1 MANSSHQPPRAT
13 VQKIT
18 TNALHDAISQNDTNL
33 LYELFVT
40 NARQLAVTGK
50 GQQLIKLAM
59 FAGDN
64 STDGVYLRRA
74 FAVLGHLV
82 NLEYEVSESLAHEL
96 EIEAKDSAVYD
107 FVLKVINY
115 VYAICRFAKG
125 DLQGSKTAIKIALNK
140 ERSSGDLDSVDKIQ
154 LIRIYC
160 DILVAESNDREI
172 LAQFDKAE
180 RIANASPVNNFAIHL
195 LAIKAMVLHEQGEYL
210 KAFDL
215 AKSVVATSEAN
226 GFSGVHSAID
236 AKFVMSKCYF
246 AFSKLDQA
254 NEILEEIK
262 ADALKYGLHPWY
274 VLAEGSII
282 RNLAGTAKMKE
293 SLEKTVELRN
303 FINKFHDPY
312 DFSWLVDISELYLR
326 FKLKD
331 HNRVREISQRLP
343 EFYYVRQVV
352 DAITYVDGKLPN
364 IDEVLKLPESTP
376 RQKIYKSMYLSEYP
390 ATTKTSPKKY
400 MKEALRIAQETGSRE
415 IFVKQVGSHLN
426 LILNIAS
433 EEPSL
438 FLEELTRDCLKRVEL
453 ENADLLLK
461 NESLT
466 SREIQVLKH
475 LSTGRSIGQIG
486 KELHVSQNT
495 MKTHLRNIYRKL
507 QVDGRKSAVAKAQ
520 ENFLI

>member
-1 MANSSHQPPRAT
+1 MSISSNRPPRTT
-13 VQKIT
+13 VQEIT
-18 TNALHDAISQNDTNL
+18 SNALHHAVTQDDPNL

-64 STDGVYLRRA
+64 STDGVFLRRA
-74 FAVLGHLV
+74 FALLGHLV
-82 NLEYEVSESLAHEL
+82 NLEYETSEALAHEL
-96 EIEAKDSAVYD
+96 AIEAKDSSIYD
-107 FVLKVINY
+107 FILKIVHY
-115 VYAICRFAKG
+115 VYAICRFARG
-125 DLQGSKTAIKIALNK
+125 DLQGSKNAIEIALNK
-140 ERSSGDLDSVDKIQ
+140 ERSSGDLDSVDKVQ

-160 DILVAESNDREI
+160 AILVAESNDREI
-172 LAQFDKAE
+172 PAQLEKAE
-180 RIANASPVNNFAIHL
+180 RIANSSPVNNFAANL
-195 LAIKAMVLHEQGEYL
+195 MTIKAMVLHEEGEYF
-210 KAFDL
+210 KAFEL

-226 GFSGVHSAID
+226 GFSGVYSAID
-236 AKFVMSKCYF
+236 AKFLMSKCYF
-246 AFSKLDQA
+246 AFSKLEQA

-262 ADALKYGLHPWY
+262 VDALKYGLHPWY

-282 RNLAGTAKMKE
+282 RNLAGTANMKE
-293 SLEKTVELRN
+293 SLDRTVALRN
-303 FINKFHDPY
+303 FINNFYDPY
-312 DFSWLVDISELYLR
+312 DFSWLVDMSELYVR

-343 EFYYVRQVV
+343 DFYFVRQVV
-352 DAITYVDGKLPN
+352 DAITYMDGKLPN
-364 IDEVLKLPESTP
+364 IEEVLKFPEATP
-376 RQKIYKSMYLSEYP
+376 RQKIYKYMYLSEYP
-390 ATTKTSPKKY
+390 ATSKSSPKKY
-400 MKEALRIAQETGSRE
+400 MKDALRIAQETGSRE
-415 IFVKQVGSHLN
+415 IFIKQRDSHLN
-426 LILNIAS
+426 LILDIAS

-453 ENADLLLK
+453 ENADTLIK

-466 SREIQVLKH
+466 SRERQVLKH

-486 KELHVSQNT
+486 KELHISQNT

-507 QVDGRKSAVAKAQ
+507 QVDGRKSAVEKAT

>member
-1 MANSSHQPPRAT
+1 MANTPNQPPRVT
-13 VQKIT
+13 VQTIT
-18 TNALHDAISQNDTNL
+18 TNALHDAVSQNDTNL

-64 STDGVYLRRA
+64 SADGVYLRRA

-82 NLEYEVSESLAHEL
+82 NLEYETSESLAHEL
-96 EIEAKDSAVYD
+96 EIEAKNSSVYD

-125 DLQGSKTAIKIALNK
+125 DLQGSKTAIEIALNR

-160 DILVAESNDREI
+160 GILIAESNDREI
-172 LAQFDKAE
+172 LAQLDKAE

-195 LAIKAMVLHEQGEYL
+195 MSIKAMVLYEQGEYF

-215 AKSVVATSEAN
+215 AKNVVATSEAN

-236 AKFVMSKCYF
+236 AKFLVSKCYF
-246 AFSKLDQA
+246 AFSKLEQS
-254 NEILEEIK
+254 NEMLEEIK
-262 ADALKYGLHPWY
+262 KDALKYGLHPWY

-293 SLEKTVELRN
+293 SLEKIIELRN
-303 FINKFHDPY
+303 FIKNFHDPY
-312 DFSWLVDISELYLR
+312 DLSWLVDISELYLR

-331 HNRVREISQRLP
+331 HNRVREISERLP
-343 EFYYVRQVV
+343 DFYFVRQVV

-376 RQKIYKSMYLSEYP
+376 RQKIYKYMYLSEYP
-390 ATTKTSPKKY
+390 ATAKTSPTKY
-400 MKEALRIAQETGSRE
+400 MKEALRVAQETGSRE

-426 LILNIAS
+426 LILDIAS
-433 EEPSL
+433 DEPSL

-466 SREIQVLKH
+466 SRERQVLKH

-486 KELHVSQNT
+486 KELHISQNT

-507 QVDGRKSAVAKAQ
+507 QVDGRKSAVEKATK
-520 ENFLI
+520 NFLI

>member
-1 MANSSHQPPRAT
+1 MAISSNQIPRAT
-13 VQKIT
+13 VQEIT
-18 TNALHDAISQNDTNL
+18 TNALHHAVTQEDPNL

-64 STDGVYLRRA
+64 STDGVFLRRT

-82 NLEYEVSESLAHEL
+82 NLEYETSEALAHEL
-96 EIEAKDSAVYD
+96 EIEAKDSSIYD
-107 FVLKVINY
+107 FILKVINY
-115 VYAICRFAKG
+115 VYAISRFTKG
-125 DLQGSKTAIKIALNK
+125 DLQGSKNAIDIALNK
-140 ERSSGDLDSVDKIQ
+140 ERSSGDLDPVDKIQ

-160 DILVAESNDREI
+160 AILVAESNDREI
-172 LAQFDKAE
+172 IVQLEKAE
-180 RIANASPVNNFAIHL
+180 RIANSSPVNNFAAHHM
-195 LAIKAMVLHEQGEYL
+195 AIKAMVLHEQGEYL

-215 AKSVVATSEAN
+215 AKSVVMSSDAN
-226 GFSGVHSAID
+226 GFTGIHSAID

-254 NEILEEIK
+254 NEMLEEIK
-262 ADALKYGLHPWY
+262 IDALKFGLHPWY

-282 RNLAGTAKMKE
+282 RNFAGTAKMKE
-293 SLEKTVELRN
+293 SLDKSISLRN
-303 FINKFHDPY
+303 FVNKFPDPY
-312 DFSWLVDISELYLR
+312 DFSWLVDISELYVR

-343 EFYYVRQVV
+343 DFYYVRQVV

-364 IDEVLKLPESTP
+364 IEEVLKLPEKTP
-376 RQKIYKSMYLSEYP
+376 RQKIYKNMYLSEYP

-400 MKEALRIAQETGSRE
+400 MKEALRIAQETGARE
-415 IFVKQVGSHLN
+415 IFVKQIDSHLN
-426 LILNIAS
+426 LILSIAS

-438 FLEELTRDCLKRVEL
+438 FLEELSRDCLKRHEL
-453 ENADLLLK
+453 ETAIRDQN

-466 SREIQVLKH
+466 SREQQVLKH
-475 LSTGRSIGQIG
+475 LATGKAINLIG
-486 KELHVSQNT
+486 KELHISQNT

-507 QVDGRKSAVAKAQ
+507 QVDGRKSAVEKAKA
-520 ENFLI
+520 NFII

>member
-1 MANSSHQPPRAT
+1 MALSSNQPPHET
-13 VQKIT
+13 IQVIT
-18 TNALHDAISQNDTNL
+18 TQALNHAISQTESNL

-64 STDGVYLRRA
+64 SADGVFLRRA
-74 FAVLGHLV
+74 FALLGHLV
-82 NLEYEVSESLAHEL
+82 NLEYETSESLAHEL
-96 EIEAKDSAVYD
+96 EIEAKNSSIYD
-107 FVLKVINY
+107 FILKVINY
-115 VYAICRFAKG
+115 VYAICWFAKG
-125 DLQGSKTAIKIALNK
+125 DLQGSKNAINKALSK
-140 ERSSGDLDSVDKIQ
+140 KRSSGDLDSVDKIQ

-160 DILVAESNDREI
+160 AILVAESNDREI
-172 LAQFDKAE
+172 LEQLEKAE
-180 RIANASPVNNFAIHL
+180 RIAKASLVNNFAIHIMT
-195 LAIKAMVLHEQGEYL
+195 IKAMVLQQQGEYL

-215 AKSVVATSEAN
+215 AKSVVVTSEAN
-226 GFSGVHSAID
+226 GFSGIHSAID
-236 AKFVMSKCYF
+236 AKFIMSNCYF
-246 AFSKLDQA
+246 AFSKLDRA
-254 NEILEEIK
+254 NEMLEEVK
-262 ADALKYGLHPWY
+262 SDALKYGMHTWY

-293 SLEKTVELRN
+293 SLDRTIELRN
-303 FINKFHDPY
+303 FINHFHDPY
-312 DFSWLVDISELYLR
+312 DFSWLVDISELYIR

-331 HNRVREISQRLP
+331 NNRVRDISQRLP
-343 EFYYVRQVV
+343 DFYFVRQLV

-364 IDEVLKLPESTP
+364 IEEVLNLPESTP
-376 RQKIYKSMYLSEYP
+376 RQKIYKYMYLSEYP
-390 ATTKTSPKKY
+390 ATVKTSPRKY
-400 MKEALRIAQETGSRE
+400 MKEALRVAQDTGSRE
-415 IFVKQVGSHLN
+415 IFVKQRDSHLN

-453 ENADLLLK
+453 ENADILIK

-466 SREIQVLKH
+466 SRERQVLKH
-475 LSTGRSIGQIG
+475 LSTGRPIGLIG
-486 KELHVSQNT
+486 KELHISQNT

-507 QVDGRKSAVAKAQ
+507 QVDGRKSAVEKAT

>member
-1 MANSSHQPPRAT
+1 MAISSNQPPRAT
-13 VQKIT
+13 VQEIT
-18 TNALHDAISQNDTNL
+18 SNALHHAVTQDDPNL

-64 STDGVYLRRA
+64 STNGVLLRRA

-82 NLEYEVSESLAHEL
+82 DLDYETSEALAHEL
-96 EIEAKDSAVYD
+96 EIEAKESSIYD
-107 FVLKVINY
+107 FILKVINY
-115 VYAICRFAKG
+115 VYAISRFAKG
-125 DLQGSKTAIKIALNK
+125 DLQGSKNAIEIALNK
-140 ERSSGDLDSVDKIQ
+140 ERSSGDLDPVDKIQ

-160 DILVAESNDREI
+160 AILVAESNDREI
-172 LAQFDKAE
+172 LAQLEKAE
-180 RIANASPVNNFAIHL
+180 RIANSSPVNNFAAHL
-195 LAIKAMVLHEQGEYL
+195 MAIKAMVLHEQGEYV

-215 AKSVVATSEAN
+215 AKSVVMTSEAN

-236 AKFVMSKCYF
+236 AKYVMSKCQF

-254 NEILEEIK
+254 NEMLEEIK
-262 ADALKYGLHPWY
+262 VDALKFGLNPWY
-274 VLAEGSII
+274 VLAEGSIT
-282 RNLAGTAKMKE
+282 RNLAGTANMKE
-293 SLEKTVELRN
+293 SLDRTVGLRN

-312 DFSWLVDISELYLR
+312 DFSWLVDISELYVR

-331 HNRVREISQRLP
+331 HNRVREISERLP
-343 EFYYVRQVV
+343 DFYFVRQVV

-364 IDEVLKLPESTP
+364 IEEVLKLPEKTP
-376 RQKIYKSMYLSEYP
+376 RQKIYKYMYLSEYP
-390 ATTKTSPKKY
+390 ATPKTSPKMY

-415 IFVKQVGSHLN
+415 IFVKQIGSHLN
-426 LILNIAS
+426 LILDIAS

-453 ENADLLLK
+453 ENAELLLK

-466 SREIQVLKH
+466 SRERQVLKH

-486 KELHVSQNT
+486 KELHISQNT

-507 QVDGRKSAVAKAQ
+507 QVDGRKSAVEKAT